1 LRHRVIE
8 IPPITPLVIE
18 HRLHRLACPYSST
31 STLLRSPTIGVGL
44 VRLGVSPSVQIT
56 APLGPAEHVKQ
67 RRQLQGQQGRH
78 QRQRMQTVVGN
89 SCSQAKTEGTSS
101 RQKQQNRCP
110 G

>member
-1 LRHRVIE
+1 MAHHPDACRRCHTLQPGEDPEPLRHRVIE

-18 HRLHRLACPYSST
+18 HRLHRLACPCSST

-56 APLGPAEHVKQ
+56 AALGPAEHVKQ

-78 QRQRMQTVVGN
+78 QRQRM
-89 SCSQAKTEGTSS
+89 
-101 RQKQQNRCP
+101 
-110 G
+110 